1 MPDARQELLD
11 RVIAYVAANGMIDA
25 SLRTLASG
33 IGTSH
38 RMLIY
43 HFGSRRGLLA
53 AIVNSIESQQRLS
66 LEEMA
71 RAAKSPTD
79 LVRTQWAQLTDPGML
94 PFIRLF
100 FEVAAYASRQQPGT
114 EEFVANLTEPW
125 IDVAMVVAG
134 RLGMETTRAEL
145 RLGIAV
151 VRGLLLEVAAGGD
164 VSATTASLERYL
176 AMWEAAGR

>member
-1 MPDARQELLD
+1 MSSARQDLLD

-43 HFGSRRGLLA
+43 HFGSREGLIA
-53 AIVNSIESQQRLS
+53 AIVTTIETQQRVA
-66 LEEMA
+66 LEDLAEVA
-71 RAAKSPTD
+71 DSPTA
-79 LVRTQWAQLTDPGML
+79 LVRMQWAQLTDPALL

-100 FEVAAYASRQQPGT
+100 FEVLAYASRGQPGT

-125 IDVAMVVAG
+125 IRVASDVSA
-134 RLGMETTRAEL
+134 RLGIEPNEAEL
-145 RLGIAV
+145 RLGVAV
-151 VRGLLLEVAAGGD
+151 VRGLLVEIAAGGD
-164 VSATTASLERYL
+164 VALATESLERYL
-176 AMWEAAGR
+176 EMWGMFTR